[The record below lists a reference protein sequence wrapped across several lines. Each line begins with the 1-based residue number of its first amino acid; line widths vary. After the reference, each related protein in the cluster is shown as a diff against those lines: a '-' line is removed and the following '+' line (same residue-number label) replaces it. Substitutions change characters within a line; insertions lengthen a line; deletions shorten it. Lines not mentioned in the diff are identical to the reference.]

1 MNENVKRSAESI
13 LMLYAHFTLSLS
25 QTSGASLTNCESTI
39 KINSPNIASKV
50 SSEFLKKMWLIE
62 YRIFKKYHDF
72 YHCGKWLHHHNSQGF
87 HVRLDSMKQSN
98 SDDLILQVLKAI
110 AS

>member
-13 LMLYAHFTLSLS
+13 LMLYAHFILSLS

-39 KINSPNIASKV
+39 KINSPNVASKV
-50 SSEFLKKMWLIE
+50 SSEFLKKMWL
-62 YRIFKKYHDF
+62 KKYHDF
-72 YHCGKWLHHHNSQGF
+72 YHCGRWLHHHNLLGF
-87 HVRLDSMKQSN
+87 HVRLYSMKQSN
-98 SDDLILQVLKAI
+98 FDDLILHVLKAI